1 MYRIQ
6 QVTSAPLQRQTL
18 VLEDGNTIGL
28 TVYYRPIQYGWFI
41 NELTY
46 NDFTLR
52 GIRICNSPN
61 MLYQWK
67 NKLPFGLACF
77 STGNREPQLQD
88 DFLTGASKLY
98 ILTEDEVAEYAE
110 YLRG

>member
-1 MYRIQ
+1 M
-6 QVTSAPLQRQTL
+6 
-18 VLEDGNTIGL
+18 LEDGNTIGL
-28 TVYYRPIQYGWFI
+28 TIYFRPIQYGWYI

-67 NKLPFGLACF
+67 NKLPFGMACF

-98 ILTEDEVAEYAE
+98 ILTEAEVAEYTE